1 MHTLLI
7 LMWTALLAAAPIAD
21 TAGAPAS
28 GSNWRF
34 VASMH
39 MARDEFGL
47 AQAGD
52 RIYAIGGMTGPL
64 GTTLASNEAYD
75 PSSDDWQTL
84 PPLPLARRA
93 VRATAV
99 GHTVYAIGG
108 STDDNVTVARVDAF
122 DPDTQTWSEKA
133 PLPSPVQAPGV
144 I

>member
-28 GSNWRF
+28 GSHWRF

-93 VRATAV
+93 
-99 GHTVYAIGG
+99 
-108 STDDNVTVARVDAF
+108 
-122 DPDTQTWSEKA
+122 
-133 PLPSPVQAPGV
+133 APGRAV
-144 I
+144 PLRVWSASTSPRTPGAGRSLSPSR